1 MADFGRGIMAGL
13 VATLVISLIMIM
25 RQAAGI
31 MPWFDPI
38 EVMSLTAQNLLGMP
52 HSVAGGWVLHIGIG
66 SLIWGVLFSGL
77 ADMLP
82 GKSYTRR
89 GLLFGLLAWILV
101 MMTVFPMAGSGF
113 FAMGFGVIAPIA
125 TLISHLIFGA
135 VLGATYGWLRTL

>member
-1 MADFGRGIMAGL
+1 MADFGRGIVAGL

-25 RQAAGI
+25 RMAAGI

-66 SLIWGVLFSGL
+66 TLIWGVLFSGL

-101 MMTVFPMAGSGF
+101 MMTVFPLAGSGF

-125 TLISHLIFGA
+125 TLISHLIFGV